1 LLLLKSLVFLVSCDP
16 RHYDLSTPNVYMGS
30 INYSN
35 ASMTQNRELGVY
47 ITDPTSVQALYADMT
62 SDYAGASPY

>member
-1 LLLLKSLVFLVSCDP
+1 
-16 RHYDLSTPNVYMGS
+16 MGS